1 MAQALDLPIQEGVL
15 IEDVAPQSPA
25 EAAGL
30 KVGDIIVAVHGKAIP
45 NVRQFAFNMYLYAV
59 GDQAEI
65 EVSRRGQKL
74 SFQVPVLE
82 RPTGPERFQDLLAA
96 NDSPL
101 PRLGILGIT
110 LDDRVSALVP
120 PLRITGGV
128 LVAAK
133 VADVRPPVG
142 DPLIA
147 GDIIHSVNGTAIQDV
162 DHGEPA
168 GVGGRTTG

>member
-1 MAQALDLPIQEGVL
+1 QALDLPIQEGVL

-30 KVGDIIVAVHGKAIP
+30 KVGDIIVAVHGKTIP

-65 EVSRRGQKL
+65 EVSRKNEKRL
-74 SFQVPVLE
+74 FHVPVLE
-82 RPTGPERFQDLLAA
+82 RPTGPERFQDMIGAS
-96 NDSPL
+96 DSPL

-110 LDDRVSALVP
+110 LDDNVAALFP
-120 PLRITGGV
+120 SLRMPGGV

-133 VADVRPPVG
+133 VADARPPMG

-147 GDIIHSVNGTAIQDV
+147 GDIIHSVNGV
-162 DHGEPA
+162 
-168 GVGGRTTG
+168 